1 MLETDN
7 KPLLR
12 KPFGVL
18 LIVLFL
24 ALYAVIVA
32 TIAAPILKLHALLQL
47 PVWLLLGVVWIFPM
61 MPLVRWIE
69 TGRLRK

>member
-1 MLETDN
+1 L
-7 KPLLR
+7 
-12 KPFGVL
+12 GVL

-24 ALYAVIVA
+24 ALYAVFVA

>member
-1 MLETDN
+1 
-7 KPLLR
+7 
-12 KPFGVL
+12 
-18 LIVLFL
+18 VLFL

-47 PVWLLLGVVWIFPM
+47 PVWLLLGIAWIFPM